1 MNQAVSILFSCCC
14 KFILSP
20 AKGTLM
26 QHQSIEHYCDTPI
39 NIGGKFGSLFGLT
52 LPNFVP
58 NFRFAQSPLRL
69 ETERCCTSLIIFITT
84 TSSLYLYSG
93 LSENL
98 IGISISEKPGLC
110 VGGFPQPGEVGRGPP
125 LRKARAMFS
134 KSSPPGRFRE
144 GFILF

>member
-1 MNQAVSILFSCCC
+1 MVQAISILFSCCC

-39 NIGGKFGSLFGLT
+39 NIGGTLSFLFSLT
-52 LPNFVP
+52 LLL
-58 NFRFAQSPLRL
+58 PLRF
-69 ETERCCTSLIIFITT
+69 ERERCCTSLIIFITT

>member
-39 NIGGKFGSLFGLT
+39 NIGGTLSSLFSLT
-52 LPNFVP
+52 LLL
-58 NFRFAQSPLRL
+58 PLRL
-69 ETERCCTSLIIFITT
+69 ERERCCTSLIIFITT

-125 LRKARAMFS
+125 LRKARLCLVSHPHRGDLERASYYS
-134 KSSPPGRFRE
+134 KISPRTH
-144 GFILF
+144 